1 MPQQQPQI
9 APRQRT
15 SIACRYCRKRKI
27 RCSGYANMPNG
38 KCSNCD
44 KLRIECIFQPVSSG
58 SSTAFIPV
66 SAVPGGVPPGTP
78 VYGAYG
84 QPLGPLAPTSGG
96 APSNQSASY
105 PPHAGSGHP
114 GNYSSQQAPQPS
126 PTTSQYAG
134 QGDNRSEISD
144 RSQSGRRRPREDD
157 DEDPGQRLPPPN
169 PYGSGYEPRR
179 RSPASNDGTPP
190 MYHYQHTSRS
200 FEAERT
206 PPPRRT
212 SGGYSPSHANGRPTS
227 AIFGEPY
234 PNGLP
239 DRGASYPPPP
249 AATKGGRPS
258 PRGDTLP
265 SPGIKR
271 EAAPSTNP
279 NMAPQQHSVM
289 SLNNLLG
296 HATPKGNDI
305 DDSMIG
311 KLNKRH

>member
-1 MPQQQPQI
+1 
-9 APRQRT
+9 
-15 SIACRYCRKRKI
+15 
-27 RCSGYANMPNG
+27 MPNG

-66 SAVPGGVPPGTP
+66 SAVPGGVPAGTP

-84 QPLGPLAPTSGG
+84 QPLGPLAPSAG
-96 APSNQSASY
+96 APLPNQGGSY
-105 PPHAGSGHP
+105 PPHPGNGHP
-114 GNYSSQQAPQPS
+114 GNYPSQQPPQPS

-134 QGDNRSEISD
+134 PGDNRSDMSD

-157 DEDPGQRLPPPN
+157 EEDPGQRLPPPN

-190 MYHYQHTSRS
+190 MYHYQHTTRS
-200 FEAERT
+200 FEVDRT
-206 PPPRRT
+206 PPPRRG
-212 SGGYSPSHANGRPTS
+212 SGGYSPSNSNGRPTS
-227 AIFGEPY
+227 AIYGDAPGQAGGAPTQQYPY
-234 PNGLP
+234 PSGLP

-249 AATKGGRPS
+249 PASKGGRPS
-258 PRGDTLP
+258 PRGDPMP

-271 EAAPSTNP
+271 EAAPIANP
-279 NMAPQQHSVM
+279 NAAAPQQHSVM